1 MKKGIE
7 RSEHMA
13 IIDVIAEEIGYRFKD
28 EALLE
33 QAFSHTSY
41 INERRGTHIDS
52 YERLEFLGDAIL
64 EYVVSKYLYKEY
76 PQEPEGKL
84 TRIRAALV
92 CETSLAYLARLWHF
106 DDLMYLGKGE
116 EASGGRKRPSIL
128 CDIFEAFIG
137 AFVLDA
143 GIERVIPFIEEQIV
157 TLRDQSDIR
166 LLDYKTLLQEELQTH
181 GKVLIQYHLLRESGP
196 SHKKTFEVEVSCDG
210 KNLGQGQGASKK
222 EAEQEAARLALKR
235 MGKME

>member
-1 MKKGIE
+1 MTIG
-7 RSEHMA
+7 
-13 IIDVIAEEIGYRFKD
+13 DVIAKTIGYRFTN
-28 EALLE
+28 EALVE

-41 INERRGTHIDS
+41 INEKHGTHIES

-64 EYVVSKYLYKEY
+64 EYVVSRYLYREY
-76 PQEPEGKL
+76 PKEPEGKL

-116 EASGGRKRPSIL
+116 EVSGGRQRPSIL
-128 CDIFEAFIG
+128 CDVFEAFIG

-143 GIERVIPFIEEQIV
+143 GLERVIPFIEEQMV
-157 TLRDQSDIR
+157 TLRDQSGIR
-166 LLDYKTLLQEELQTH
+166 LLDYKTLLQEELQRH
-181 GKVLIQYHLLRESGP
+181 GKVLIQYHLLKETGP
-196 SHKKTFEVEVSCDG
+196 SHQKTFEVEVTCDG
-210 KNLGQGQGASKK
+210 KALGRGQGTSKK
-222 EAEQEAARLALKR
+222 EAEQEAACLALNQ